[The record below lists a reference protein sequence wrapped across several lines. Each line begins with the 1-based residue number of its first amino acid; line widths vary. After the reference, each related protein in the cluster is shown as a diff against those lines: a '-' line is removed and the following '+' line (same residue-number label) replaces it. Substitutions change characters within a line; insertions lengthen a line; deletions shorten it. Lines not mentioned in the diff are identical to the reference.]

1 MNRKTETRVQNENN
15 NPSSSSTT
23 QSHHCLNLHIPRPS
37 TQGFYLL
44 IPLWEPCSR
53 ELHLSHIWQEWGSY
67 KNWCD
72 WKTEVF
78 INISRSQQQKKARKT
93 FMNIWEIIQQ
103 RRKEMRN
110 CLPLSKENCKLIKQS
125 TAVYNLFR
133 SLGRNTLYQ
142 YNPQEGMREGL
153 PNLWTRKQNNHIQ
166 PGLTPLAPLHCKFL
180 SWEFYNDS
188 EECGPRATTSPAA

>member
-1 MNRKTETRVQNENN
+1 
-15 NPSSSSTT
+15 
-23 QSHHCLNLHIPRPS
+23 
-37 TQGFYLL
+37 
-44 IPLWEPCSR
+44 
-53 ELHLSHIWQEWGSY
+53 
-67 KNWCD
+67 
-72 WKTEVF
+72 
-78 INISRSQQQKKARKT
+78 
-93 FMNIWEIIQQ
+93 
-103 RRKEMRN
+103 MRN

-142 YNPQEGMREGL
+142 YNPQEGISEVL
-153 PNLWTRKQNNHIQ
+153 TNLCNMKQNNHIQ